1 LPDAHERRSAA
12 AATVTKAPAAVAAE
26 QAALTEDVDLDPA
39 TRRYVLDF
47 HAKLEGAN
55 HYELLRVEPGA
66 DRKVLR
72 RAYFDLAA
80 QFHPDRYFR
89 KRLGSFQ
96 SRMEEIFG
104 RVTLA
109 HDTLADP
116 ELRAEYDV
124 YLDEQQRARDIERVL
139 AEAFAEAARAGET
152 VEREVRAQEA
162 ASPSFPPPAPPT
174 PAAGSP
180 SGSHRPPPPSL
191 GPPRPRT
198 ASSPQFDPSALG
210 PRVASSPQFD
220 PSVLGPPR
228 PRAPSS
234 PQFDPSALGPP
245 RPRAASSPQIDVSA
259 RRDALAKRL
268 LGGRAAGSSSSPP
281 PRTSAAPPPVQT
293 ATEAMDALR
302 RRYEERVWRAKTAQA
317 RKYAANGEAALARGD
332 TVAAANAFR
341 VAATL
346 SPNDPTLERSAT
358 DAQSQAEAVLGET
371 YARQA
376 SYEEKTAQWAEA
388 ARSWTRVCAVR
399 PNDAD
404 AHERAANAIIQTG
417 GNLQEASRLAERAC
431 ALDASQARFRVTLAQ
446 VYIAAGLS
454 SNARRELETAAQLD
468 PQDGNI
474 QAMMKGLAP

>member
-1 LPDAHERRSAA
+1 LPDAHERRSAD
-12 AATVTKAPAAVAAE
+12 AATVNKAAGTAAAE
-26 QAALTEDVDLDPA
+26 QAALAEDVDLDAA
-39 TRRYVLDF
+39 TRRYVLEF
-47 HAKLEGAN
+47 HAKLEGSN
-55 HYELLRVEPGA
+55 HYELLRVEAGA
-66 DRKVLR
+66 DRKALR

-116 ELRAEYDV
+116 DLRAEYDL
-124 YLDEQQRARDIERVL
+124 YLDEQHRARDIERLL

-162 ASPSFPPPAPPT
+162 GAPSSPA
-174 PAAGSP
+174 PAAGTP
-180 SGSHRPPPPSL
+180 SGASRPPPPSL
-191 GPPRPRT
+191 APPRPR
-198 ASSPQFDPSALG
+198 A
-210 PRVASSPQFD
+210 ASSPQFD
-220 PSVLGPPR
+220 PSV
-228 PRAPSS
+228 
-234 PQFDPSALGPP
+234 LGPP

-268 LGGRAAGSSSSPP
+268 LGGRAPGSSSTPP
-281 PRTSAAPPPVQT
+281 PRTSATPPSGQT
-293 ATEAMDALR
+293 VTEAMDALR
-302 RRYEERVWRAKTAQA
+302 RRYEERVSRAKTAQA

-346 SPNDPTLERSAT
+346 SPHDPTLERSAL
-358 DAQSQAEAVLGET
+358 DAQSQAEAVLGEA

-388 ARSWTRVCAVR
+388 VRSWTRVCAVR

-404 AHERAANAIIQTG
+404 AHERAANAIIKTG

-431 ALDASQARFRVTLAQ
+431 ALDSSEPRFRVTLAQ
-446 VYIAAGLS
+446 VYVAAGLS
-454 SNARRELETAAQLD
+454 SNALRELETAAQLD

>member
-1 LPDAHERRSAA
+1 MTKAA
-12 AATVTKAPAAVAAE
+12 ETAATE
-26 QAALTEDVDLDPA
+26 QAAFAEDIDLDAP
-39 TRRYVLDF
+39 TRRLVLDF
-47 HAKLEGAN
+47 HVSLDGLN
-55 HYELLRVEPGA
+55 HYQLLRVEPGA
-66 DRKVLR
+66 DRKMLR

-89 KRLGSFQ
+89 KKLGSFQ

-116 ELRAEYDV
+116 DLRAEYDA
-124 YLDEQQRARDIERVL
+124 YLDQQQRARDIERLL

-152 VEREVRAQEA
+152 VEREVRAQEPS
-162 ASPSFPPPAPPT
+162 ASLPPPS
-174 PAAGSP
+174 AGSP
-180 SGSHRPPPPSL
+180 PASSSQRPP
-191 GPPRPRT
+191 
-198 ASSPQFDPSALG
+198 SS
-210 PRVASSPQFD
+210 
-220 PSVLGPPR
+220 SVGPPR
-228 PRAPSS
+228 PRAASS

-245 RPRAASSPQIDVSA
+245 RPRLASSPQIDVSA

-268 LGGRAAGSSSSPP
+268 LGGRPSASSS
-281 PRTSAAPPPVQT
+281 APPARPSGVPPGQSVSD
-293 ATEAMDALR
+293 AMDALR
-302 RRYEERVWRAKTAQA
+302 RRYEERVARAKNAQA

-346 SPNDPTLERSAT
+346 SPHDPTLERSAL
-358 DAQSQAEAVLGET
+358 DAQAQAESVLGET

-388 ARSWTRVCAVR
+388 ARSWMRVCAVR

-404 AHERAANAIIQTG
+404 AHDRAANAIVKTS

-431 ALDASQARFRVTLAQ
+431 ALDPPESRFRVTLAQ
-446 VYIAAGLS
+446 VYIAAGLV

-468 PQDGNI
+468 PRDGNI